1 MCLHLW
7 GMGHMLFS
15 FLVPCASFHL
25 QPGKVPAGSGD
36 PALPVVLLLAAHYK
50 TLCRERSWP
59 FRKLRGECH
68 NKFWLVVCRI
78 FWRPLEGDSPPSPFI
93 FPSTV
98 PCFPPAHNIS
108 RKSSPFPTLPQGS
121 FQHWPHFLRIIS
133 PVYGQFSTISAK
145 QSHDTSSSI
154 PAQFCNSEFSTFFTD
169 FPSVSTVEKLKT
181 LFKDINLL
189 HLQL

>member
-25 QPGKVPAGSGD
+25 QPGKVPAGSAGRQQASSPTHD
-36 PALPVVLLLAAHYK
+36 LQ
-50 TLCRERSWP
+50 C
-59 FRKLRGECH
+59 LRHGAYD
-68 NKFWLVVCRI
+68 
-78 FWRPLEGDSPPSPFI
+78 WRNLGSSVTPPSPFI
-93 FPSTV
+93 FLSTV
-98 PCFPPAHNIS
+98 PCLPPAHNIS

-169 FPSVSTVEKLKT
+169 FPTVSTVEKLKT